1 MLLRCASNSP
11 FECLLPIAR
20 PIFYHS
26 GPALHPQRLDLYG
39 KHHWVKA
46 SRPPGGVGQLKAP
59 EEDQREREERK
70 WGREYCFLIPSLLL
84 ATNSGSGW
92 ILQDPPLWLQ
102 LSHWTPVKLFLL
114 FAPLDLVVI
123 MAFHWGWFHGWQE
136 QHVTLNSRHSSEN
149 NPFISL
155 QNCLNGLGF
164 LPDLRIQTIDL

>member
-11 FECLLPIAR
+11 FECLLPVAR

-26 GPALHPQRLDLYG
+26 GPALRPQRLDLYG

-70 WGREYCFLIPSLLL
+70 WGREYCFLILSLLL

-92 ILQDPPLWLQ
+92 ILQGPPLQLQ
-102 LSHWTPVKLFLL
+102 LSRWTPVKLFLL

-136 QHVTLNSRHSSEN
+136 QHVTLNSGI
-149 NPFISL
+149 PLKIILSL
-155 QNCLNGLGF
+155 VSRTIWMGSVSC
-164 LPDLRIQTIDL
+164 QT